1 VDESAEAKL
10 QGFIT
15 RQTLSGEFVINN
27 HPIKVSSATK
37 LEGGTEKE
45 LVVGKH
51 VSSMERYCR
60 ECWRL
65 MKSSS
70 NEISRGAEI
79 ATGQETMR
87 RRTYAGKA
95 PGCKPGRGFAQVSSL
110 CLGISIG
117 DY

>member
-1 VDESAEAKL
+1 VDESAEAQL

-51 VSSMERYCR
+51 VFVY
-60 ECWRL
+60 
-65 MKSSS
+65 
-70 NEISRGAEI
+70 GALL
-79 ATGQETMR
+79 
-87 RRTYAGKA
+87 
-95 PGCKPGRGFAQVSSL
+95 PGVLEADEVIFK
-110 CLGISIG
+110 
-117 DY
+117 